1 MGKGKYGKNDW
12 KITVFNI
19 VTGVFVVGV
28 VATVAVIGV
37 PKIRDSMEKNKVEQE
52 VTLTAEAEPEAE
64 DIEVYKS
71 ENTPTPTPTN
81 TLTSEP
87 TQASLMAGEPDL
99 SAYYRVPVIAA
110 NASSTITQQGTNNN
124 PMLLFDGMDDTTW
137 QEGVNG
143 YGINENVAFSFD
155 AAAKVKY
162 IGFKLGNWK
171 NDKYYFG
178 NAKPKTMT
186 LTFGDYSGQVTF
198 TGERRV
204 EWVEVNHALNSDSM
218 RITINDVYPGTSW
231 EDTCITEIM
240 VYAEQ

>member
-12 KITVFNI
+12 KIRVFNI
-19 VTGVFVVGV
+19 VTGVIVVGV
-28 VATVAVIGV
+28 VATAAVIGV
-37 PKIRDSMEKNKVEQE
+37 SKIRDSMEKNKVEQE
-52 VTLTAEAEPEAE
+52 VTLTAEAK
-64 DIEVYKS
+64 DIEVYEP
-71 ENTPTPTPTN
+71 ENMPTPTPTN
-81 TLTSEP
+81 TLTPEP
-87 TQASLMAGEPDL
+87 TQASLMSGEPDL
-99 SAYYRVPVIAA
+99 SAYYCVPVIAA

-124 PMLLFDGMDDTTW
+124 PMLLFDGMDDTSW
-137 QEGVNG
+137 QEGVKG

-155 AAAKVKY
+155 TAAKVKY

>member
-1 MGKGKYGKNDW
+1 MGKFGKNDW
-12 KITVFNI
+12 KIKLYKVILGI
-19 VTGVFVVGV
+19 VVIGV
-28 VATVAVIGV
+28 VAATAVIGV
-37 PKIRDSMEKNKVEQE
+37 SKLMESMDKGEAEPT
-52 VTLTAEAEPEAE
+52 VTQNAEAEPES
-64 DIEVYKS
+64 DTMEVFEV
-71 ENTPTPTPTN
+71 ENTPTPAQTNTPTP
-81 TLTSEP
+81 EP
-87 TQASLMAGEPDL
+87 TQASLMTADPDL
-99 SAYYRVPVIAA
+99 GSYYRVPVIAA
-110 NASSTITQQGTNNN
+110 NASSTITQQGTNNS
-124 PMLLFDGMDDTTW
+124 PMLLFDGLDDTTW

-155 AAAKVKY
+155 SAANVKY

-204 EWVEVNHALNSDSM
+204 EWVEVNNVVNADSM

-240 VYAEQ
+240 VYAE